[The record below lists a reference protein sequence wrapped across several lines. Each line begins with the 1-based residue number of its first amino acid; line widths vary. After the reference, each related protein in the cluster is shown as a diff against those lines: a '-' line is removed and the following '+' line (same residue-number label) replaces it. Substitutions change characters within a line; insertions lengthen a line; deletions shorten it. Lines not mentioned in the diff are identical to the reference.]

1 MLLGLDATNSP
12 GGGEWQVELLVNEE
26 LSTGGAGR

>member
-12 GGGEWQVELLVNEE
+12 GGGEWQVELLVNEKRA
-26 LSTGGAGR
+26 LWGARR